1 MEAAI
6 TRRGGI
12 IGPGRTARHGR
23 SGSEAGLTLVEV
35 VVASALLVLSLAA
48 FIVSFVQSSRSSAIA
63 ENRMEA
69 IHAARQKMETLV
81 NYSYNAT
88 ELSAGT
94 HNFTNGSYTV
104 SNNAAAGVK
113 DIVVVTRWVNPAG
126 RVTSTV
132 SLAGS
137 VSEELHK

>member
-1 MEAAI
+1 MAAVKI
-6 TRRGGI
+6 QFGRKEV
-12 IGPGRTARHGR
+12 PGHPAWRGR
-23 SGSEAGLTLVEV
+23 SRGEEGLTLVEV

-69 IHAARQKMETLV
+69 IHTARQKMETLV
-81 NYSYNAT
+81 NYSYNAA
-88 ELSAGT
+88 ELGAGT
-94 HNFTNGSYTV
+94 HNFTNGYYTV

-113 DIVVVTRWVNPAG
+113 DIFVVTRWVNPVG